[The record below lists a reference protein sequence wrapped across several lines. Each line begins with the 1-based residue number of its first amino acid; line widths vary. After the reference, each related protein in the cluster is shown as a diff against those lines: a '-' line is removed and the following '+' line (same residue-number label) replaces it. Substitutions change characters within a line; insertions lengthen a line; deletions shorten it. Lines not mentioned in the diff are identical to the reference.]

1 MSWPVVADRKLDRPV
16 CDVTG
21 VIELRFCILSTFVTA
36 MLQER
41 ADSNHNGIKLELEGT
56 P

>member
-21 VIELRFCILSTFVTA
+21 VQYDTRYRNYSFTFGMQVDMNYCA
-36 MLQER
+36 
-41 ADSNHNGIKLELEGT
+41 I
-56 P
+56 